1 MTDSIVPHK
10 SFFFAL
16 EVVKIICMVSL
27 TTFLFVNC
35 QKNNTS
41 KDKLNN
47 TVEKH
52 FKALQ
57 NRDLELLLETVNK
70 EKITLI
76 LPNGQ
81 YSNSYDSY
89 KEINKNWFSEKEWS
103 IDYEIVNQDVINNTG
118 IILAKI
124 IYSDKDELGNSFS
137 FSYYLTL
144 IFENKPEGWKLIFD
158 QNTIIK

>member
-1 MTDSIVPHK
+1 MVKTISIVIF
-10 SFFFAL
+10 S
-16 EVVKIICMVSL
+16 I
-27 TTFLFVNC
+27 FLMVNC

-41 KDKLNN
+41 KDKLNSI
-47 TVEKH
+47 VEKH

-81 YSNSYDSY
+81 YSNSYDTY
-89 KEINKNWFSEKEWS
+89 KEINKNWFAEKEWS